1 MSKYISSLKKMFK
14 FDSVSLVHF
23 IMGMLMF
30 GASVVQVDDPLSK
43 CDPAVE
49 YPFFVVYACTII
61 GLITFLLSP
70 LNNWFIM
77 RNFLSGC
84 SFFMSIYIILDVRE
98 RILIEAN
105 GVWIVATVIYSFLF
119 IRSYF
124 DLYTHKKEY

>member
-14 FDSVSLVHF
+14 FESVSLVHF
-23 IMGMLMF
+23 IMGLLMF
-30 GASVVQVDDPLSK
+30 GASVVQIDDPANK

-49 YPFFVVYACTII
+49 YPTIVVFACTII
-61 GLITFLLSP
+61 GLTTFLLSP
-70 LNNWFIM
+70 LKDWFIM

-84 SFFMSIYIILDVRE
+84 SFFMSIYVILDIRE
-98 RILIEAN
+98 RVLMEAN
-105 GVWIVATVIYSFLF
+105 GVWIVATFIFSFLF